1 MLSFGGE
8 KMSFSDRLNT
18 AMQRAGYTQFAL
30 AKAVGM
36 AQSSINQLLNKA
48 GGSRKTVEIAKV
60 LGVRAEWLASGEGP
74 MLPSEQYSVEH
85 LIDTND
91 LTTNDSY
98 TVDLMDIEYSCGP
111 GSYNSDFPDIIRS
124 ISLEPE
130 FALSIFGGRPASS
143 MKAINAQGDS
153 MQGTIDPEDLVFI
166 DVTVK
171 KFEGDGVY
179 AFTFGG
185 SSHIKRLQKIKNYLI
200 VLSDNPAYKEWKIDE
215 SEEEQLFIDGKVI
228 VSWPMKLRRFA

>member
-1 MLSFGGE
+1 
-8 KMSFSDRLNT
+8 MSFSDRLNA
-18 AMQRAGYTQFAL
+18 AMQNAGYTQGAL

-48 GGSRKTVEIAKV
+48 TGSRKTVEIAKV
-60 LGVRAEWLASGEGP
+60 LGVSAEWLASGEGSMIP
-74 MLPSEQYSVEH
+74 NAQYS
-85 LIDTND
+85 IKQ
-91 LTTNDSY
+91 LTGSSERESATRDSY
-98 TVDLMDIEYSCGP
+98 FVDFMDIEYSCGP

-124 ISLEPE
+124 IELEPE
-130 FALSIFGGRPASS
+130 FALSLFGGRPASS

-166 DVTVK
+166 DITVK

-179 AFTFGG
+179 AFTFDG
-185 SSHIKRLQKIKNYLI
+185 SSHIKRLQKIKSHLV
-200 VLSDNPAYKEWKIDE
+200 VLSDNPAYREWEINAH
-215 SEEEQLFIDGKVI
+215 EEDQLFIDGKVI